1 MVRFLVRSVVSTIVT
16 ILLVSIGLFLLIE
29 VGSGDIS
36 VKILGVFATP
46 EQRASYRAQL
56 GLNAP
61 VWQRYLD
68 WLVGN
73 DWRAKSRMTYPLTT
87 LKNPKTKEME
97 WWADIDG
104 QATRWKME
112 KGELKRLLRQEDG
125 FSKAVAAESDWIT
138 ADNGESFFW
147 GVDNRNNAVKWVKGS
162 GEEVWVLTKA
172 GLRKQGDGPR
182 EYIPLRKGLIRGD
195 AGMSWQ
201 YNRPVSVVLK
211 PKGLRG

>member
-68 WLVGN
+68 DYYAVMGQRFTHGDPCLVG
-73 DWRAKSRMTYPLTT
+73 SGCQ
-87 LKNPKTKEME
+87 
-97 WWADIDG
+97 DIDVLVLD
-104 QATRWKME
+104 T
-112 KGELKRLLRQEDG
+112 DG
-125 FSKAVAAESDWIT
+125 TSEHAGDVGRGDQAVA
-138 ADNGESFFW
+138 
-147 GVDNRNNAVKWVKGS
+147 
-162 GEEVWVLTKA
+162 LTD
-172 GLRKQGDGPR
+172 QGAAWR
-182 EYIPLRKGLIRGD
+182 
-195 AGMSWQ
+195 
-201 YNRPVSVVLK
+201 
-211 PKGLRG
+211 